1 MSKKKGSGVLIIVI
15 NLLGI
20 LISVAAGVFSVV
32 RDSDNLYMVVTAVLT
47 VLALLAALVYFLKG
61 AKKNAAA
68 FFKLFMSCYALAEF
82 SSIISS
88 SGLAVDQPAAVA
100 VNAAIFALLI
110 LLAVGTDLGKMKSFL
125 LCIGVIVLALA
136 SLVGALIMF
145 PGVLRGGTPLGTVF
159 ALRSGANLCL
169 ALLTGA
175 MVIAKYADKTRRGTT

>member
-1 MSKKKGSGVLIIVI
+1 MSDKKGSGILIVII
-15 NLLGI
+15 NLLGV
-20 LISVAAGVFSVV
+20 LASLAAGIFAIV
-32 RDSDNLYMVVTAVLT
+32 RNPGNSFMIVTAVLT
-47 VLALLAALVYFLKG
+47 VLALLAALIYFLKG

-68 FFKLFMSCYALAEF
+68 FFKIFMSCYALAEF

-110 LLAVGTDLGKMKSFL
+110 LLAVGTDLGKTKSFL
-125 LCIGVIVLALA
+125 LCLGVIVLALA
-136 SLVGALIMF
+136 SFVGALIMF

-175 MVIAKYADKTRRGTT
+175 MVAAKYADKTRRGTT